1 MKNLKNFTDFVNE
14 GKKQGY
20 NDREDESIAARTGA
34 VDTKDFGSDDKA
46 EALKA
51 DRDESYGK
59 YGKREEEHPDQK
71 IDKANEAK
79 THMVSDKEVAEMYEM
94 VKEMMEMM
102 EGMKEMKEDYSCP
115 MEAYEMMKETY
126 EMMKEMQM

>member
-1 MKNLKNFTDFVNE
+1 MKNLKNFTDFVTE
-14 GKKQGY
+14 AKQGY

-59 YGKREEEHPDQK
+59 FGKREEEHPDQK
-71 IDKANEAK
+71 IDKANEAAK
-79 THMVSDKEVAEMYEM
+79 TMAGNKEIAEMMEM
-94 VKEMMEMM
+94 VKEMYEMM
-102 EGMKEMKEDYSCP
+102 EGMKETKEEYSCP
-115 MEAYEMMKETY
+115 MESYESLKEAHKGIKEMMN
-126 EMMKEMQM
+126 